1 MSDIQQILLLIL
13 DVFWF
18 LVIAHVIVSL
28 LISFNVL
35 NPRQP
40 FVRGVWEGLER
51 LFEPIYRPIRSIM
64 PDTRPLDLTPVVL
77 LIGLQIVRILIV

>member
-13 DVFWF
+13 DILRFM
-18 LVIAHVIVSL
+18 VIAHVIVSL

-35 NPRQP
+35 NPSQP

-64 PDTRPLDLTPVVL
+64 PDTRPLDLTPIVL
-77 LIGLQIVRILIV
+77 LIGIEIARILII